1 MIYARHKS
9 VVGPEPLKKKKG
21 IHPGQYFS
29 GTAQNGLGKN
39 SIYPKCADRNMKII
53 MAPILSLF
61 VTSLGHVIDRLSA
74 LCPL

>member
-9 VVGPEPLKKKKG
+9 VVGPEPLKKKKEFTRVN
-21 IHPGQYFS
+21 IS
-29 GTAQNGLGKN
+29 RAQHRMAWVKIAFIQ
-39 SIYPKCADRNMKII
+39 SVPHRNMKII
-53 MAPILSLF
+53 MAPILSLL

>member
-1 MIYARHKS
+1 MIYARHRS
-9 VVGPEPLKKKKG
+9 VGPEPLKKKKEFT
-21 IHPGQYFS
+21 HS
-29 GTAQNGLGKN
+29 TAQNGLGKN